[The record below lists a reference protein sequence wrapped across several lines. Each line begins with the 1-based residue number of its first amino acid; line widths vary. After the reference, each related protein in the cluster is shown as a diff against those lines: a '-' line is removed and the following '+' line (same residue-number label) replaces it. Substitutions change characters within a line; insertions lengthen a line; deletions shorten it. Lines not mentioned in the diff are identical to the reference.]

1 MNKNYIDIYNNL
13 IKFSR
18 NKKLFSIFTKEDSF
32 SDRLIIFLLHFG
44 FFLKIYKNNE
54 NQQKMQNIYDCIFE
68 QLELSIR
75 EIGYGDVTINKKM
88 KTYINTFHSLL
99 NKIEIWE
106 DLTEVNRDDLL
117 RSFFNYEGE
126 IKDLSKYFEKYRL
139 FLIKSSLNL
148 FAKGVIKPDL

>member
-1 MNKNYIDIYNNL
+1 MNKNYINIYNNL

-54 NQQKMQNIYDCIFE
+54 NQQKMQNIYDYIFK

-139 FLIKSSLNL
+139 FLIKSSLNS
-148 FAKGVIKPDL
+148 FTKGVVKPEF

>member
-54 NQQKMQNIYDCIFE
+54 NQQKMQNIYDYIFK

-148 FAKGVIKPDL
+148 FTKGVIKLDF

>member
-1 MNKNYIDIYNNL
+1 MNKNYINIYNNL

-54 NQQKMQNIYDCIFE
+54 NHQKMQNIYDYIFK

-139 FLIKSSLNL
+139 FLINSSLNL
-148 FAKGVIKPDL
+148 FTKGVIKLDF

>member
-1 MNKNYIDIYNNL
+1 MNKDYINIYNNL

-18 NKKLFSIFTKEDSF
+18 NKNLFSIFTKEDSF

-54 NQQKMQNIYDCIFE
+54 NQQKMQNIYDYIFK

-99 NKIEIWE
+99 NKIETWE

-148 FAKGVIKPDL
+148 FTKGVIKLDF

>member
-1 MNKNYIDIYNNL
+1 MNKNYINIYNNL

-54 NQQKMQNIYDCIFE
+54 NHQKMQNIYDYIFK

-139 FLIKSSLNL
+139 Y
-148 FAKGVIKPDL
+148 

>member
-1 MNKNYIDIYNNL
+1 MNKNYINIYNNL

-54 NQQKMQNIYDCIFE
+54 NQQKMQNIYDYIFK

-148 FAKGVIKPDL
+148 FTKGVIKLDF

>member
-1 MNKNYIDIYNNL
+1 MNKNYINVYNNL

-18 NKKLFSIFTKEDSF
+18 NKNLFSIFTKEDSF

-54 NQQKMQNIYDCIFE
+54 NQQKMQNIYDYIFK

-106 DLTEVNRDDLL
+106 DLTEDNRDDLL

-148 FAKGVIKPDL
+148 FTKGVIKLDF

>member
-1 MNKNYIDIYNNL
+1 MNKNYINIYNNL

-75 EIGYGDVTINKKM
+75 EIGYGDVSINKKM

-148 FAKGVIKPDL
+148 FTKGVVKLDF

>member
-44 FFLKIYKNNE
+44 FFLKIYKNNA
-54 NQQKMQNIYDCIFE
+54 NQQKMQNIYDYIFK

-126 IKDLSKYFEKYRL
+126 IKDLSKYLEKYRL

-148 FAKGVIKPDL
+148 FTKGVIKLDF

>member
-1 MNKNYIDIYNNL
+1 MNKNYINIYNNL

-54 NQQKMQNIYDCIFE
+54 NHQKMQNIYDYIFK

-148 FAKGVIKPDL
+148 FTKGVVKLDF

>member
-1 MNKNYIDIYNNL
+1 MNKNYINIYNNL

-44 FFLKIYKNNE
+44 FFLKIYKNNA
-54 NQQKMQNIYDCIFE
+54 NQQKMQNIYDYIFK

-148 FAKGVIKPDL
+148 FTKGVIKLDF

>member
-1 MNKNYIDIYNNL
+1 MNKNYINIYNNL

-54 NQQKMQNIYDCIFE
+54 NQQKMQNIYDYIFK

-139 FLIKSSLNL
+139 FLIKSSLNS
-148 FAKGVIKPDL
+148 FTKGVIKPEF

>member
-1 MNKNYIDIYNNL
+1 MNKNYINIYNNL

-54 NQQKMQNIYDCIFE
+54 NQQKMQNIYDYIFK

-126 IKDLSKYFEKYRL
+126 IKGLSKYFEKYRL

-148 FAKGVIKPDL
+148 FTKGVIKLDF

>member
-1 MNKNYIDIYNNL
+1 MNKNYINIYNNL

-54 NQQKMQNIYDCIFE
+54 NQQKMQNIYDYIFK

-106 DLTEVNRDDLL
+106 DLTEINRDDLL
-117 RSFFNYEGE
+117 RSFFNYEGK

-148 FAKGVIKPDL
+148 FTKGVVKLDF

>member
-1 MNKNYIDIYNNL
+1 MNKNYINIYNNL

-54 NQQKMQNIYDCIFE
+54 NQQKMQNIYDYIFK

-106 DLTEVNRDDLL
+106 NLTEVNKDDLL

-148 FAKGVIKPDL
+148 FTKGVIKLDF

>member
-54 NQQKMQNIYDCIFE
+54 NQQKMQNIYDYIFK

-148 FAKGVIKPDL
+148 FTKGVTKLDF